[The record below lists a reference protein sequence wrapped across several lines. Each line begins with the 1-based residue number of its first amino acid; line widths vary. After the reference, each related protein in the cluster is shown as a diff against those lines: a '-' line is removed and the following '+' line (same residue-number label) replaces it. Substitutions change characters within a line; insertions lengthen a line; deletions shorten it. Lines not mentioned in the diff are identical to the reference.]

1 MIEDVL
7 PGLYK
12 VELPLPKNPLKSVNS
27 YIIKDKKR
35 NLIID
40 TGMNRPECKDILFPA
55 LEKLG
60 IDLNCTDLFVTHL
73 HADHFGLSG
82 DLATESTKSYLG
94 RGDTKIVKGPRHWAD
109 LLEFYLSNGFPDHV
123 LKESMSKH
131 PGYLYSP
138 SRLVDITTVDDGQV
152 IEIGDFVLK
161 CVETPGHSPGHMCL
175 YDANKKILFS
185 GDHILFDITPNI
197 SYWPEMGDALAEYL
211 ASLEKVS
218 HLDVRLVLPA
228 HRSSWHEHQQ
238 RIDEL
243 KQHHQVRLDEVIT
256 ALQDGDMTAY
266 EVAPYVTWKIEYRE
280 WKQFPIVQQWFAV
293 GETLAHL
300 HYLEQKGVI
309 SQRKEDGRILFS
321 LN

>member
-1 MIEDVL
+1 MIEDIL

-12 VELPLPKNPLKSVNS
+12 IELPLPKNPLKSVNS
-27 YIIKDKKR
+27 YVIKGKDR

-40 TGMNRPECKDILFPA
+40 TGMNRPECKEVLMPA

-60 IDLNCTDLFVTHL
+60 IDLEKTDLFVTHL

-82 DLATESTKSYLG
+82 DLATDNSLCYFGRTETKM
-94 RGDTKIVKGPRHWAD
+94 VKGPRHWAD
-109 LLEFYLSNGFPDHV
+109 LLEFYLANGFPEEK
-123 LKESMSKH
+123 LRESMSKH

-138 SRLVDITTVDDGQV
+138 KRMVDITEVDDGKV
-152 IEIGDFVLK
+152 IEIGDYALT

-175 YDANKKILFS
+175 YDENKKILFS

-197 SYWPEMGDALAEYL
+197 SYWPEMSDALKSYL
-211 ASLEKVS
+211 DSLDKASRLEVK
-218 HLDVRLVLPA
+218 LVLPA
-228 HRSSWHEHQQ
+228 HRRSWHHHQQ

-243 KQHHQVRLDEVIT
+243 KQHHKGRLEEARA
-256 ALQDGDMTAY
+256 ALQDGEMTAY
-266 EVAPYVTWKIEYRE
+266 EVAPYITWKIEYKE

-300 HYLEQKGVI
+300 HYLVNRGEV
-309 SQRKEDGRILFS
+309 SQRKEDGRTLFS